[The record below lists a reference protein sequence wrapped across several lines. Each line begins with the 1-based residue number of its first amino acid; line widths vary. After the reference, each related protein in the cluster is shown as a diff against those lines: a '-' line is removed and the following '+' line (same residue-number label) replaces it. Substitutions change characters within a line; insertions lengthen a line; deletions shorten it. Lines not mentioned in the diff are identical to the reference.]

1 MVLRK
6 GQYVDEQLREAIAG
20 AEAYESL
27 HVPALFAEWAPRVLD
42 TAEVVAGLEVLDVAC
57 GTGILARTARDRV
70 GPSGK
75 VVGVDPNLG
84 MLAVAQRLDD
94 RIDWRAGTAEA
105 LPVEDQSFDSVVSQ
119 FGMMF
124 FADSER
130 AVQEMVRALR
140 PGGRFAVAVW
150 DSLENTPAYSRE
162 VELLERMAGEDAAN
176 ALRAPFV
183 LGSAPSVKDLI
194 EEASGCP
201 VVTSTVVGRGRFPSI
216 RSMVEAD
223 LRGWLPVM
231 GVELAEDLIR
241 DILAAA
247 EEDLAEFVSPDGG
260 TDFDSPA
267 HIFTGRKAG

>member
-1 MVLRK
+1 MVLGK
-6 GQYVDEQLREAIAG
+6 GCDMDEQLREAIAG

-27 HVPALFAEWAPRVLD
+27 HVPSLFEEWAPRVLD
-42 TAEVVAGLEVLDVAC
+42 AADVVAGHKVLDVAC
-57 GTGILARTARDRV
+57 GTGVLARTARDRV
-70 GPSGK
+70 GPSGS
-75 VVGVDPNLG
+75 VVGIDPNPG
-84 MLAVAQRLDD
+84 MLVVAQRLDH

-105 LPVEDQSFDSVVSQ
+105 LPVEDQSFDRVVSQ

-124 FADSER
+124 FANSAR
-130 AVQEMVRALR
+130 AVEEMVRALA

-176 ALRAPFV
+176 ALRAPFA
-183 LGSAPSVKDLI
+183 LGSSPSVRDLI
-194 EEASGCP
+194 EVASGCP
-201 VVTSTVVGRGRFPSI
+201 VVASTIVGRGRFPSI

-231 GVELAEDLIR
+231 GVELDKDLIHE
-241 DILAAA
+241 ILAAA
-247 EEDLAEFVSPDGG
+247 EEELAEFVLPDGG

-267 HIFTGRKAG
+267 HIFAGRKAA